1 MRLQMELIRVKD
13 AMKVLGKNGDNLVL
27 EDLETLNVKEILY
40 KSEMK
45 LMKEQQEQ
53 V

>member
-1 MRLQMELIRVKD
+1 MELIRVKD